1 MCHFALLHSHIN
13 GCELFQKRML
23 LLQGSALK
31 SLVETKVR
39 AWAFEKVCSA
49 GANPSE
55 KKAPVSS
62 RSKSASNLPCI
73 GHKATG

>member
-1 MCHFALLHSHIN
+1 MCHFALLHSHID

-31 SLVETKVR
+31 FLVETKAR

-55 KKAPVSS
+55 KKRLFRPA
-62 RSKSASNLPCI
+62 R
-73 GHKATG
+73 KAILICHA